1 MLDYNKLSEEF
12 TKKLNTFDKGKLIEW
27 IDFDASRIL
36 AESSPE
42 KSIVLDSEIISDSL
56 IISDPK
62 ENVEA
67 DLNDFTYMS
76 YDLAA

>member
-1 MLDYNKLSEEF
+1 MLDYNILSEEF
-12 TKKLNTFDKGKLIEW
+12 TKRLNTFDKGKLIEW

-36 AESSPE
+36 AENSPE
-42 KSIVLDSEIISDSL
+42 KSIVLYSEIISESF

-67 DLNDFTYMS
+67 DVNDFTYMS